1 MFGAWRTRA
10 KAHTWGGFRT
20 EGDKCGHWAVGE
32 SKAIAEFAKIVNIL
46 DTLDNNRVMDSIRC
60 T

>member
-1 MFGAWRTRA
+1 MGHGEQEQR
-10 KAHTWGGFRT
+10 HTLGEDSEQKEISVATGQWG
-20 EGDKCGHWAVGE
+20 K